1 MAKIGEYNSLRVK
14 KLVPFGVYLDGGEH
28 GEILMPARYVPQ
40 GCKEDDIVDV
50 FVYLDSEDRIIATTE
65 KPYATVGE
73 FALLKVVAISRMGAF
88 MDWGLPKD
96 LLVPYREQKKEM
108 KEGEEYVVFIYFD
121 FESKRLAASA
131 KIEKFLDNT
140 LPEYVIGQEVDLIIV
155 NETDLGFNAI
165 IDQCHTGILYKNEV
179 FQPLKKGDRLKGY
192 VKKVREDEKIDLIL
206 QKPGYEKIDSI
217 SQAILDKLNQNNGY
231 IAITDK
237 SDPDD
242 IYNLFQ
248 ISKKTFKKA
257 IGNLYRERLVSLE
270 DDGIRLIPKR

>member
-1 MAKIGEYNSLRVK
+1 MAKIGEYNSLPVK

-28 GEILMPARYVPQ
+28 GEILMPMRYVPK
-40 GCKEDDIVDV
+40 GCKEGDVVDV
-50 FVYLDSEDRIIATTE
+50 FIYLDSEDRIIATTE

-73 FALLKVVAISRMGAF
+73 FALLRVVAISKIGAF

-96 LLVPYREQKKEM
+96 LLVPYREQKREM
-108 KEGEEYVVFIYFD
+108 KEGAEYVVYIYFD
-121 FESKRLAASA
+121 FESKRIVASA

-140 LPEYVIGQEVDLIIV
+140 PPEYVIGQEVDLIII
-155 NETDLGFNAI
+155 NESDLGFNAI
-165 IDQCHTGILYKNEV
+165 IDQAHTGVLYKNEV
-179 FQPLKKGDRLKGY
+179 FQPLKRGDRLKGY
-192 VKKVREDEKIDLIL
+192 IKKVREDEKIDLIL

-217 SQAILDKLNQNNGY
+217 SQAILDKLDLNNGY

-257 IGNLYRERLVSLE
+257 IGSLYRERLISLE
-270 DDGIRLIPKR
+270 DEGIRLVKKK

>member
-28 GEILMPARYVPQ
+28 GEILMPVRYVPQ

-108 KEGEEYVVFIYFD
+108 KEGEEYIVFIYFD

-131 KIEKFLDNT
+131 KIERFLDNT
-140 LPEYVIGQEVDLIIV
+140 LPEYVIGQEVDLIII
-155 NETDLGFNAI
+155 NESDLGFNAI
-165 IDQCHTGILYKNEV
+165 IDQTHTGVLYKNEV

-192 VKKVREDEKIDLIL
+192 IKKVREDEKIDLIL
-206 QKPGYEKIDSI
+206 QKPGYEKVDSV

-270 DDGIRLIPKR
+270 DEGIRLIKKK